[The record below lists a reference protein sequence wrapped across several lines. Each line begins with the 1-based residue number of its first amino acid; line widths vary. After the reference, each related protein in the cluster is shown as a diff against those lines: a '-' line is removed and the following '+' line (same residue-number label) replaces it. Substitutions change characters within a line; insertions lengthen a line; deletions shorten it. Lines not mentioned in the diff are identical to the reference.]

1 MTFEAAV
8 RQQSI
13 DVPLAALE
21 FARSIAYPD
30 LDIAHYQRKLDD
42 LAYAAAKA
50 IACYSDKAAQARALG
65 VFLFQDQ
72 GFGGNAQDYGS
83 PANSFMNE
91 VIDQRRGLPITL
103 SVLYVATGQRCHL
116 PVYGVGMPGHF
127 VAACK
132 TPAGPLFVD
141 AFNGGGEISTAEC
154 AQLVQSLARQKLE
167 FEPAW
172 LNESSSEETLARM
185 LNNLRQAYVN
195 RREWSLALKVV
206 DQLQILH
213 PARASHWRTRGLI
226 HIQAGELGAAL
237 RALEQFLRRAPEAA
251 EAQVIRNAC
260 CQIRS
265 SIARLN

>member
-42 LAYAAAKA
+42 LAHAAEKA

-91 VIDQRRGLPITL
+91 VIDQRRGLPIT
-103 SVLYVATGQRCHL
+103 
-116 PVYGVGMPGHF
+116 
-127 VAACK
+127 
-132 TPAGPLFVD
+132 
-141 AFNGGGEISTAEC
+141 AEC
-154 AQLVQSLARQKLE
+154 ARLVQSLARQKLE

-251 EAQVIRNAC
+251 EAEVIRNAC